1 MARTFGVGVVVALMI
16 SLGLAPRAI
25 AQETPAEGGASASHD
40 AEARALF
47 QAGSVAFNDGRF
59 EDALSYFTRSHE
71 LSGRP
76 ELLYN
81 IGTTQDRLRREPEA
95 VAAFEAYLEAVPSA
109 HNRREVE
116 GRLRVLREEIAREEA
131 QARERADAEPAPIV
145 DPPDTTAGEPVD
157 RGEGDGGEDVLTS
170 WWLWTIVG
178 VVVAGAVVGAVLA
191 TTLGPEDVYPD
202 YMRGTDDAIAFT
214 LTVPIP

>member
-1 MARTFGVGVVVALMI
+1 MARRIALTIVLVTMGA
-16 SLGLAPRAI
+16 LGTAPRAL
-25 AQETPAEGGASASHD
+25 AQDAPADGDAVPSASHD

-95 VAAFEAYLEAVPSA
+95 VSAFEAYLEAVPDA

-116 GRLRVLREEIAREEA
+116 GRLRVLREEIARE
-131 QARERADAEPAPIV
+131 ADAERARAR
-145 DPPDTTAGEPVD
+145 DATTAPVTDAPSSEPVD
-157 RGEGDGGEDVLTS
+157 RGESGGGEDVITS
-170 WWLWTIVG
+170 WWLWTIIG
-178 VVVAGAVVGAVLA
+178 VVVAGAVVGAVVA
-191 TTLGPEDVYPD
+191 TQTTGGDTYPD
-202 YMRGTDDAIAFT
+202 LLTGSDGTVVFT
-214 LTVPIP
+214 LTVPMP